1 MESKTSGYRALPFI
15 FSILLIFVAYVL
27 NNWYQ
32 TARETVSTEFDVTVY
47 AVYAVVAPLLF
58 ALLCLLLFAT
68 VFNQRLTSGGSIVLL
83 AIGLVVCLLPVW
95 LFFTRLGAMMHNV
108 ISTPYLPLSGALVA
122 VSGFGGLIFMPK
134 AEKPAAGN
142 S

>member
-1 MESKTSGYRALPFI
+1 MESKTPGYRALPYV
-15 FSILLIFVAYVL
+15 FSILLIFVAYLL

-47 AVYAVVAPLLF
+47 AVYAVVAPLIF

-68 VFNQRLTSGGSIVLL
+68 VFNQRLTASGSFVLL
-83 AIGLVVCLLPVW
+83 ALGIVVCLLPVW
-95 LFFTRLGAMMHNV
+95 LFFTRLGAIMHNV

-122 VSGFGGLIFMPK
+122 VCGLGGLILMPK
-134 AEKPAAGN
+134 RGEPPANAG
-142 S
+142 